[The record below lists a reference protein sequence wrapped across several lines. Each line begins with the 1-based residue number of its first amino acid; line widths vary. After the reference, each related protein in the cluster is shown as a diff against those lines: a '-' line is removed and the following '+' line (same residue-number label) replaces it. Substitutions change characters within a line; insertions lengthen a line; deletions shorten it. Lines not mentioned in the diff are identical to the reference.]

1 MFKQLVFFIA
11 LVTTPSLFT
20 TALGLEYGSSIEN
33 TQWRVSGSV
42 FECRFEQTVPSYG
55 TGVFYHEAGE
65 DVHFRLEAVR
75 NLMDYS
81 HAQVGIMPAVWQPSR
96 KSESLGTAKIVK
108 ASPNLSLDSRRSNQF
123 LHALLEGKQ
132 PAVSHYTY
140 YDQKRF
146 VGLHLS
152 AVSFQDYYPQ
162 YLQCV
167 DQLLRVN
174 FKQVMQRK
182 VLFQN
187 GGQNLTP
194 AARKALDDIAY
205 YINNDPRVT
214 AVYLDGHT
222 DSTGRRFANREISRA
237 RAERVEQYLISHG
250 VESEKISTRFHGDR
264 YPISSNKTAAG
275 RAENRRVTIELEQNT
290 DIPIPDELYFRPD
303 EIISAKTA
311 AN

>member
-1 MFKQLVFFIA
+1 MLKQFMFYIA
-11 LVTTPSLFT
+11 LVTISIFYS
-20 TALGLEYGSSIEN
+20 AVSALEYGSSIEN

-65 DVHFRLEAVR
+65 EVEFRLEAVR
-75 NLMDYS
+75 NLMAYS
-81 HAQVGIMPAVWQPSR
+81 QAQIGIMPAAWQPSR
-96 KSESLGTAKIVK
+96 KSESLGTAEIVK
-108 ASPNLSLDSRRSNQF
+108 STPNLSLDSTRSNQF

-174 FKQVMQRK
+174 FSQVMQRK
-182 VLFQN
+182 VLFQS
-187 GGQNLTP
+187 GGHNLTP
-194 AARKALDDIAY
+194 TARKILDDIAY
-205 YINNDPRVT
+205 YITNDPRVT

-222 DSTGRRFANREISRA
+222 DSAGRRFANREISRA
-237 RAERVEQYLISHG
+237 RAERVEQYLIRQG
-250 VESEKISTRFHGDR
+250 VDSEKISTRFHGDR
-264 YPISSNKTAAG
+264 YPISSNNTAAG
-275 RAENRRVTIELEQNT
+275 RAENRRVAIELEQNA
-290 DIPIPDELYFRPD
+290 DIPIPDELYFRPS
-303 EIISAKTA
+303 EIISAQTA